1 MAISIDNSYM
11 SLNGMYNKTSTVNA
25 DKLSQNIQSLK
36 DNQDDEKL
44 LDACKEFE
52 QYFVEQVM
60 KEFTKSIDEFQDN
73 TYMQYFGDNLVSEY
87 AKTVTDSGNLGL
99 AQMLDHTPNGLSGL
113 GVKPRGRLIK
123 DQKPR
128 TVQQCA
134 GNVDFP
140 PLSSRQ
146 LPQRTI
152 Q

>member
-99 AQMLDHTPNGLSGL
+99 AQMLYESMKT
-113 GVKPRGRLIK
+113 RGI
-123 DQKPR
+123 
-128 TVQQCA
+128 
-134 GNVDFP
+134 
-140 PLSSRQ
+140 
-146 LPQRTI
+146 
-152 Q
+152 